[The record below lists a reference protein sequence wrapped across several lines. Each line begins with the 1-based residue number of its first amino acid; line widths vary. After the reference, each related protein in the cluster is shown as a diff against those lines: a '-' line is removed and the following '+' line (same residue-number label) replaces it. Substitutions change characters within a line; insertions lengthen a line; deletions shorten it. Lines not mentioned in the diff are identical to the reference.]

1 MLRFLR
7 LELVFCVVFLMVAP
21 ARAATDNAIVVL
33 MEHTVG
39 PAAWTA
45 AERRL
50 VAELRGLQMQVKVAA
65 SVQQLDEDLPERV
78 VKAGAFVGIQVLRDG
93 DRGIV
98 RFWFAPQRGQRSGYQ
113 HVEINLRNA
122 DVVSTAVLPV
132 VEAIFDRT
140 KTSMQVGETLE
151 AEVRVTVDACSRVGH
166 GMCDAPF
173 ALRLGGGAF
182 LVHAD
187 SGATTG
193 LALGLRYRLWSATR
207 LELEAA
213 YLFHGKP
220 ALEEELH
227 DQKLLRSH
235 LMFEAWGKD
244 GRGAAIGPGVGLM
257 HASGVD
263 GSFWLP
269 TVGARAAVFAP
280 ISRAVNLVFTLSG
293 ARMVDARLGYTGS
306 PWLAD
311 ALLSVDWYVGQ

>member
-1 MLRFLR
+1 MA
-7 LELVFCVVFLMVAP
+7 AP
-21 ARAATDNAIVVL
+21 VWAATRTGIVVL
-33 MEHTVG
+33 MEHTAG

-50 VAELRGLQMQVKVAA
+50 IAELRGLQMQVKVADA
-65 SVQQLDEDLPERV
+65 VQELDEDLPEKV

-140 KTSMQVGETLE
+140 QTSMQPGETTDDEDDEELDPCHG
-151 AEVRVTVDACSRVGH
+151 AGS
-166 GMCDAPF
+166 GMCRAPL

-187 SGATTG
+187 TGATT
-193 LALGLRYRLWSATR
+193 ALSLGFRLRILPATR
-207 LELEAA
+207 LEVDGA
-213 YLFHGKP
+213 YIFRGKP
-220 ALEEELH
+220 AIGEQLH
-227 DQKLLRSH
+227 EQRLVRSH

-244 GRGAAIGPGVGLM
+244 GRGAAIGPGIGLM
-257 HASGVD
+257 HSSNAQ
-263 GSFWLP
+263 GSSLLP
-269 TVGARAAVFAP
+269 SVGGRAAVFAP
-280 ISRAVNLVFTLSG
+280 LSKDVNLVFTLSG
-293 ARMVDARLGYTGS
+293 ARMINAESDYRGT

-311 ALLSVDWYVGQ
+311 AMLSVDWYVWQ

>member
-7 LELVFCVVFLMVAP
+7 LALPFIASLLAAP
-21 ARAATDNAIVVL
+21 AWAAADDTIVVL
-33 MEHTVG
+33 MEHTSG

-50 VAELRGLQMQVKVAA
+50 IAELRGLQMRVTVAG
-65 SVQQLDEDLPERV
+65 SVQELDEDLPDRV
-78 VKAGAFVGIQVLRDG
+78 LKAGAFVGIQVLRDG

-140 KTSMQVGETLE
+140 QTSMQVGEMTDEKAGESLDPCS
-151 AEVRVTVDACSRVGH
+151 TVGS
-166 GMCDAPF
+166 GMCAAPL

-187 SGATTG
+187 SGATT
-193 LALGLRYRLWSATR
+193 ALGLGIRYRLWSATR
-207 LELEAA
+207 LELDGA
-213 YLFHGKP
+213 YIFRSKP
-220 ALEEELH
+220 ALMEQPH
-227 DQKLLRSH
+227 DQKLLRAH

-244 GRGAAIGPGVGLM
+244 GRGAAIGPGIGLM
-257 HASGVD
+257 HSSNAQGASL
-263 GSFWLP
+263 LP
-269 TVGARAAVFAP
+269 SVGGRAAVFAP
-280 ISRAVNLVFTLSG
+280 LSRSVNLVFTLSG
-293 ARMVDARLGYTGS
+293 AKMIDAHSDYTGT

-311 ALLSVDWYVGQ
+311 AMLSVDWYVWQ